1 MFKINKLYNVRFIAE
16 ARQYLRAQRI
26 REKGAKA
33 FLEKSVGKQQIKIAA
48 LFNLRIYLM
57 LTARNGK
64 NVLHSVF
71 NGIKKRVIGCNVAGM
86 EGYHHVCPAGEN
98 TVARNVIDKEFKVI
112 IAVFF
117 CNFVAVFNNVPFKVK
132 ADNLCVHLFYLSK
145 IIVYDKRQIAFS
157 ASEVEYGY
165 IGKPAF

>member
-64 NVLHSVF
+64 
-71 NGIKKRVIGCNVAGM
+71 M
-86 EGYHHVCPAGEN
+86 
-98 TVARNVIDKEFKVI
+98 
-112 IAVFF
+112 FF
-117 CNFVAVFNNVPFKVK
+117 T
-132 ADNLCVHLFYLSK
+132 
-145 IIVYDKRQIAFS
+145 RFS
-157 ASEVEYGY
+157 MA
-165 IGKPAF
+165 